1 MARYCSYEN
10 QHTQRM
16 NTACLYIV
24 ATPIGNLSDISERAV
39 QVLREVDL
47 IAVEDTRHSGKLLQH
62 IGVATPM
69 MALHEHNE
77 DKKVEQLVARLTAGE
92 SIALISDA
100 GTPLISDPGY
110 QFVKAAIAA
119 DIRVSPVP
127 GSSALIAALSVSGL
141 ASDAFIFEGFLPNKS
156 ASRLKKLEAVVDE
169 SRTLIFYEAPHRI
182 VACLQDMQKV
192 FGNERKAVVA
202 RELTKTFETIKN
214 DSLERL
220 LAWIEA
226 DTNQQRGEF
235 VVLVQGKEKD
245 SRSVDAEAEFVL
257 DTLMEELP
265 LKQASNLAAKLTGIK
280 KNTLYQMGLNKKQ

>member
-1 MARYCSYEN
+1 MARYCSCEV
-10 QHTQRM
+10 QHTQSM

-39 QVLREVDL
+39 QTLRDADL
-47 IAVEDTRHSGKLLQH
+47 IAVEDTRHSAKLLQH

-77 DKKVEQLVARLTAGE
+77 DKKVEQLVARLAAGE
-92 SIALISDA
+92 NIALISDA

-110 QFVKAAIAA
+110 QLVKAAMAA
-119 DIRVSPVP
+119 DIKVSPVP
-127 GSSALIAALSVSGL
+127 GSSALIAALSASGL
-141 ASDAFIFEGFLPNKS
+141 ASDSFIFEGFLPNKS
-156 ASRLKKLEAVVDE
+156 ASRLKKLETIVDE

-192 FGNERKAVVA
+192 FGAERKAVVA

-214 DSLERL
+214 DSLENL
-220 LAWIEA
+220 LSWIEA

-245 SRSVDAEAEFVL
+245 TTAVDKDAEFIL
-257 DTLMEELP
+257 DTLLQELP
-265 LKQASNLAAKLTGIK
+265 LKQASQLAAKITGIK
-280 KNTLYQMGLNKKQ
+280 KNTLYQMGLDKK